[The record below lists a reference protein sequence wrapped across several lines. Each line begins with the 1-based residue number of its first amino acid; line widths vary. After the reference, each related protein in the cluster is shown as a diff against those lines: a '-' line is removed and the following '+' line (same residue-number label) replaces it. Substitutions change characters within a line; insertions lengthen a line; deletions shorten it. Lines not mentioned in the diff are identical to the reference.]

1 MMTKKNLLLVT
12 AIITMLTACSNVDTT
27 DGTLTEGAVNFNAT
41 VEHSSLTRGSDNSAP
56 FTGTLTLWYGTVKG
70 DKNANYS
77 YSDNQ
82 WTANPPL
89 YWDDLTPTNNNFVF
103 FATSCES
110 TLDSDGKGGIVAD
123 DQSANDNYAKAD
135 LLAAYC
141 ETTKR
146 KQTLAFGFRHMM
158 SQMTIILNNT
168 QDVASAFTADQLRK
182 AQLTAKSM
190 HADYTTTWDESISV
204 SAGTRS
210 DGIKDIRFC
219 PDAANA
225 TTSTGLTFRMIVPAG
240 QNINDVEIIIDG
252 KPYTLNIAHNM
263 VAGVNTKQE
272 ITVSKTGI
280 KLGSLTVTDWV
291 ENNLGNSPLAINISG
306 QNSSTDN
313 TSFSQMQITKVNGN
327 TSTAYTYNKSAGIWS
342 ASGTPIYLDDL
353 TSSDN
358 FYATA
363 NNCDLNGNQI
373 IDTYTG
379 LNDKLA
385 SALSTAS
392 HTANGG
398 ALNLTFTHLMAQLTI
413 VAKGGS
419 NFPTSISLQGAK
431 ITTPEMIKSGK
442 EVYDQQNSTISMNG
456 TGEVSKYTSLN
467 SNYLSTDNQATLT
480 AIIIPQTINAGSK
493 FIVTLADGKDYTAT
507 IANNIELQAGKNN
520 AITLTLNPTTAG
532 IGTVSVADW
541 GTGSQA
547 AANAP
552 VDGVNI
558 SQASLSGITEDGM
571 LNITTDGANG
581 HYPVVYSD
589 GVANINPSSNAYD
602 PILWDKMTKFISSNV
617 LQSYIYTAIF
627 VPTTTPAENQEKD
640 YLKAVSS
647 TTPWGTSP
655 SFDLKHLM
663 SGLHITI
670 TSDGTY
676 TPSQLSN
683 AVISFVSSKYVSAVG
698 SNSLTISDMNKT
710 INMTNK
716 GNANFSAIVAPQT
729 ITKIIVTIDGKMY
742 TLIKDITLS
751 EGNQSLLTFN
761 IVRSSINDVTVS
773 VTGWST
779 TDLGSQDIHIND

>member
-1 MMTKKNLLLVT
+1 MTKKNLLLVT
-12 AIITMLTACSNVDTT
+12 AIITMFTACSNVDTT
-27 DGTLTEGAVNFNAT
+27 DETQTEGAVNFNAT
-41 VEHSSLTRGSDNSAP
+41 VEYSSLTRSSDNSSP
-56 FTGTLTLWYGTVKG
+56 FTGALTLWYGTVKG

-77 YSDNQ
+77 YNENQ

-123 DQSANDNYAKAD
+123 NQNANDNYAKAD

-146 KQTLAFGFRHMM
+146 KQTLSFGFRHMM
-158 SQMTIILNNT
+158 AQMTIILNNT
-168 QDVASAFTADQLRK
+168 QDVASAFTIDQLRK

-204 SAGTRS
+204 SAGTKS
-210 DGIKDIRFC
+210 DGIKDIILC

-225 TTSTGLTFRMIVPAG
+225 TASTGLTFRMIIPSG

-263 VAGVNTKQE
+263 VSGVNTKQE

-327 TSTAYTYNKSAGIWS
+327 TSTAYIYNKSAGIWS
-342 ASGTPIYLDDL
+342 ASDTPIYLDDL
-353 TSSDN
+353 ITSDK

-363 NNCDLNGNQI
+363 NNCDSNGNQI
-373 IDTYTG
+373 IDANTG
-379 LNDKLA
+379 LNDRLA

-413 VAKGGS
+413 VAKGGN

-456 TGEVSKYTSLN
+456 TGEASKYISLN

-547 AANAP
+547 AVNAS

-581 HYPVVYSD
+581 DYPVIYSN
-589 GVANINPSSNAYD
+589 GVANISPSSNGYD
-602 PILWDKMTKFISSNV
+602 PILWDKMTKFTSSNV
-617 LQSYIYTAIF
+617 LQSYIYTAMF
-627 VPTTTPAENQEKD
+627 VPTTIPAENQEKD

-663 SGLHITI
+663 SGLYITI

-676 TPSQLSN
+676 TSTQLSN
-683 AVISFVSSKYVSAVG
+683 AMISFVSSKYVSAVG
-698 SNSLTISDMNKT
+698 NSSLTISDMSRT
-710 INMTNK
+710 VSMTNK

-742 TLIKDITLS
+742 TLNKDIPLS
-751 EGNQSLLTFN
+751 EGNQTLLTFN
-761 IVRSSINDVTVS
+761 IIRSTISDVTVS

-779 TDLGSQDIHIND
+779 TDLGSQDLHIND

>member
-1 MMTKKNLLLVT
+1 MITKKNLLLVT
-12 AIITMLTACSNVDTT
+12 AIITMLTACSNVETT
-27 DGTLTEGAVNFNAT
+27 DGTLTEGAVNLNAT

-89 YWDDLTPTNNNFVF
+89 YWDDLAPTNNNFVF

-190 HADYTTTWDESISV
+190 HTDYTTTWDESISV

-263 VAGVNTKQE
+263 VAGVNAKQE

-280 KLGSLTVTDWV
+280 KLGSMTVTDWV

-313 TSFSQMQITKVNGN
+313 TSFSQMQITKVNGS

-342 ASGTPIYLDDL
+342 ATGTPIYLDDI
-353 TSSDN
+353 TSNDR

-363 NNCDLNGNQI
+363 NNCDTNGNEI
-373 IDTYTG
+373 SDTKTG
-379 LNDKLA
+379 LYDRLA

-419 NFPTSISLQGAK
+419 NFPASISLQGAK
-431 ITTPEMIKSGK
+431 ITTPEMMKSG
-442 EVYDQQNSTISMNG
+442 EETYNQQNSTISMNS
-456 TGEVSKYTSLN
+456 TGEASKYTNLN
-467 SNYLSTDNQATLT
+467 FNYLSADNKATLT
-480 AIIIPQTINAGSK
+480 AIIIPQTIHAGSK

-507 IANNIELQAGKNN
+507 ITNDIELQAGKNN
-520 AITLTLNPTTAG
+520 AISLTLNPTTAG
-532 IGTVSVADW
+532 IGAVSIAEW
-541 GTGSQA
+541 GTGYQA
-547 AANAP
+547 AANAS

-558 SQASLSGITEDGM
+558 SQTSLSGITEDGM
-571 LNITTDGANG
+571 LQITTDGADG
-581 HYPVVYSD
+581 HYPVIYSD
-589 GVANINPSSNAYD
+589 GVANINPSNNAYD
-602 PILWDKMTKFISSNV
+602 PILWDKMSKFSSGNT
-617 LQSYIYTAIF
+617 LQNYIYTAMF
-627 VPTTTPAENQEKD
+627 VPTATPAENQEKD
-640 YLKAVSS
+640 YLKAVSL

-663 SGLHITI
+663 SVLRITI

-683 AVISFVSSKYVSAVG
+683 AIVSFVSSKYVSAVG
-698 SNSLTISDMNKT
+698 NSSLTISDMNRT
-710 INMTNK
+710 VNMTNK